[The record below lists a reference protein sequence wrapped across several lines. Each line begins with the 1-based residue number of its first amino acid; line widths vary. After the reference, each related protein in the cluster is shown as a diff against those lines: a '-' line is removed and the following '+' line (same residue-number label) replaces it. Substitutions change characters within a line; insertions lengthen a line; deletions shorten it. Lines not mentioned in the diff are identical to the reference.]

1 MSEPVKQKDEATVQV
16 PAKGLGT
23 PGEGLEPQM
32 PPGPNPE
39 LADDRKLV
47 EMVSTPSVAAQTR
60 DGRQLQTLCRR
71 DFLLRTGDAPMA
83 LAGGR

>member
-23 PGEGLEPQM
+23 PGEGTEPQM

-47 EMVSTPSVAAQTR
+47 EMVSAPFDAAQLR
-60 DGRQLQTLCRR
+60 SSLLGRHAAGIVSR
-71 DFLLRTGDAPMA
+71 GDAG
-83 LAGGR
+83 L